1 MKNRTV
7 NYRERIHRAN
17 KARFGEPQTMD
28 ELGHW
33 IVRVA
38 QYRGFPVVG
47 LSWDLRYHPRV
58 SNSHSSPVNGQTN
71 LGQREDL
78 PKGYPGWTGR
88 VWIRYANSEFGKHY
102 GSDALNR
109 VQTYTGSGGYGSYDG
124 PWEGVV
130 RDYFRQG
137 RSVVSVEDLKIYS
150 YHYRIFEDDWPAVC
164 RWREQQSIMKT
175 LQGQDGFLLSHD
187 FLWTDPETR
196 KQDRK
201 YSEQITENKEP
212 FEC

>member
-1 MKNRTV
+1 MPTRTI

-17 KARFGEPQTMD
+17 KARFGEPKTMD

-47 LSWDLRYHPRV
+47 LAWELIYNPDV

-71 LGQREDL
+71 FNRREDL

-88 VWIRYANSEFGKHY
+88 VWIRYANSEFGKHH

-109 VQTYTGSGGYGSYDG
+109 VQTYTGKVSLGSYGG
-124 PWEGVV
+124 PWEDVA
-130 RDYFRQG
+130 RDIHRQG
-137 RSVVSVEDLKIYS
+137 HPDPVAELKIYS
-150 YHYRIFEDDWPAVC
+150 YSYQIFEDDWPAVR
-164 RWREQQSIMKT
+164 RWREQQSIVRI
-175 LQGQDGFLLSHD
+175 LQGQDGLSLTHN
-187 FLWTDPETR
+187 FFWMDPETR
-196 KQDRK
+196 ARD
-201 YSEQITENKEP
+201 KEIRHGIP
-212 FEC
+212 TLS